1 MTQAP
6 EYSTHW
12 RAALGRLAENRAALV
27 AAGVLILVC
36 LAVIAG
42 PWLIS
47 VSPQAVDWEQISTP
61 PSLGN
66 GHWLGTD
73 ANGRDLLAR
82 LLVGGR
88 VSLAVGLVATLV
100 SVFIGVIYGATA
112 GFLGGKADQWMM
124 RAVDVLYALP
134 FLFLV
139 ILLTVYFGR
148 HIMLIF
154 LAIGAINWLDMS
166 RIVRGQAM
174 SLKHHEFVLAA
185 RATGVSQAG
194 ILMRHILPNLTGIVV
209 VYATL
214 TVPQVILAESF
225 LSFLG
230 LGVQE
235 PLTSWGALISEGA
248 REMENAPWM
257 LIYPSLALG
266 LTLLCLN
273 FLGDGL
279 RDALDPLR
287 SDARQGA

>member
-1 MTQAP
+1 MSAAP
-6 EYSTHW
+6 VVATHW
-12 RAALGRLAENRAALV
+12 RGALARLAENRAAMASAVVLV
-27 AAGVLILVC
+27 LVC
-36 LAVIAG
+36 LAVLAG
-42 PWLIS
+42 PWL
-47 VSPQAVDWEQISTP
+47 VSFTPQAIDWNQISTA
-61 PSLGN
+61 PSFHS
-66 GHWLGTD
+66 GHLLGTD

-82 LLVGGR
+82 VLMGGR

-100 SVFIGVIYGATA
+100 SVLIGVIYGATA
-112 GFLGGKADQWMM
+112 GYLGGRVDQLMM
-124 RAVDVLYALP
+124 RSVDVLYALP

-174 SLKHHEFVLAA
+174 SLKNQEFVLAA
-185 RATGVSQAG
+185 RATGVSSAG
-194 ILMRHILPNLTGIVV
+194 ILLRHILPNLTGIVV

-235 PLTSWGALISEGA
+235 PLTSWGSLISEGA

-257 LIYPSLALG
+257 LVYPGLG
-266 LTLLCLN
+266 LGVTLLCLN

-279 RDALDPLR
+279 RDALDPML
-287 SDARQGA
+287 SDRRDGA

>member
-1 MTQAP
+1 MSATQVAA
-6 EYSTHW
+6 THW
-12 RAALGRLAENRAALV
+12 KGALTRLAENRAAMTAAVMLV
-27 AAGVLILVC
+27 LVC
-36 LAVIAG
+36 LAVLVG
-42 PWLIS
+42 PWL
-47 VSPQAVDWEQISTP
+47 VSTTSQAVDWDQISTP
-61 PSLGN
+61 PSLHS
-66 GHWLGTD
+66 GHLLGTD

-82 LLVGGR
+82 MLMGGR

-100 SVFIGVIYGATA
+100 SVLIGVIYGATA
-112 GFLGGKADQWMM
+112 GYLGGRVDQLMM

-174 SLKHHEFVLAA
+174 SLRHQEFVLAA
-185 RATGVSQAG
+185 QATGVSSAG
-194 ILMRHILPNLTGIVV
+194 ILLRHILPNLTGIVV

-235 PLTSWGALISEGA
+235 PLTSWGSLISEGS

-257 LIYPSLALG
+257 LVYPGLVLG

-279 RDALDPLR
+279 RDALDPMR
-287 SDARQGA
+287 SDRRDGA